1 MKRFRKVIREAKA
14 DEPRTYLMSRITFAI
29 CFFVSVGLIVG
40 GFFVPPMG
48 VIDGSCLTA
57 VGELLLFPT
66 LLYGFR
72 AVELGLRVKF
82 QKGET
87 YHVYVDGQQ
96 MSYTCTDVVCGNAR
110 NNTVFDV
117 LEDGGMS
124 IEEGAC
130 VNVDVTKTLVCDL
143 FHNHIENEVTV
154 SHVMMEGDG
163 HAVFQLN
170 QLYCF
175 FNRFY

>member
-1 MKRFRKVIREAKA
+1 MNATRTVRSEKA
-14 DEPRTYLMSRITFAI
+14 DEPRTFLMSRITFAI

-66 LLYGFR
+66 LLYAYR

-87 YHVYVDGQQ
+87 
-96 MSYTCTDVVCGNAR
+96 
-110 NNTVFDV
+110 
-117 LEDGGMS
+117 S
-124 IEEGAC
+124 IEISKQQGQHHE
-130 VNVDVTKTLVCDL
+130 VHEIDP
-143 FHNHIENEVTV
+143 IESE
-154 SHVMMEGDG
+154 
-163 HAVFQLN
+163 AL
-170 QLYCF
+170 
-175 FNRFY
+175 